1 MPELHFKEGNRAGIV
16 KKTGEWNQRPTS
28 TLMSRAWHMKY
39 DTGNGGQSMMAQRQ
53 AKREA
58 RNLDFIL
65 QEQGA
70 TERFEGGQL
79 CEQWVQ
85 KEGKTWGREELES
98 Y

>member
-1 MPELHFKEGNRAGIV
+1 
-16 KKTGEWNQRPTS
+16 
-28 TLMSRAWHMKY
+28 
-39 DTGNGGQSMMAQRQ
+39 MMAQRQ